1 MNGVIDM
8 MNLIEILDWFK
19 EIDPMYIL
27 YWFEGVTILFALT
40 FLFYLAVIHLRD
52 MKEADTIKDLH
63 WTGQGLGYSFLYLG
77 LIMDA
82 VLNVVGLSVC
92 MLEYPKEFLCTAR
105 VIRHKFS
112 NQSTSQFTAIRW
124 LSDMRHKQA
133 LWWCSKWLTP
143 VDTRHCEK

>member
-27 YWFEGVTILFALT
+27 YWFVGVTSLFSLT
-40 FLFYLAVIHLRD
+40 FLFYLAVIQLRD
-52 MKEADTIKDLH
+52 MKENDTIKDLH

-92 MLEYPKEFLCTAR
+92 MWEFPREFLCTAR
-105 VIRHKFS
+105 VIRHKYEG
-112 NQSTSQFTAIRW
+112 TGW
-124 LSDMRHKQA
+124 RHDQA

-143 VDTRHCEK
+143 VDKRHCEK